1 LFIYIAKKKFFLAPA
16 IRDAINVKEAFLICI
31 YRTSTLIS
39 TVIDNALLR
48 AIHASIDGKTMANH
62 ANKRTDALFSTS
74 WSCRL
79 LSIRAVKRFSEPS
92 CCMLLLFFERKCF
105 VITLLILFYLLYLYV
120 ISIIWNNNNVNFFM
134 IMSMLFQFIGITLKS
149 KNEK

>member
-1 LFIYIAKKKFFLAPA
+1 
-16 IRDAINVKEAFLICI
+16 
-31 YRTSTLIS
+31 
-39 TVIDNALLR
+39 
-48 AIHASIDGKTMANH
+48 
-62 ANKRTDALFSTS
+62 
-74 WSCRL
+74 
-79 LSIRAVKRFSEPS
+79 
-92 CCMLLLFFERKCF
+92 MLLLFFERKCF

>member
-1 LFIYIAKKKFFLAPA
+1 M
-16 IRDAINVKEAFLICI
+16 CI

-48 AIHASIDGKTMANH
+48 AIHANIDGKTMANH

-79 LSIRAVKRFSEPS
+79 LSIRAVKRFREPF
-92 CCMLLLFFERKCF
+92 CYI
-105 VITLLILFYLLYLYV
+105 VYV
-120 ISIIWNNNNVNFFM
+120 IAIF
-134 IMSMLFQFIGITLKS
+134 
-149 KNEK
+149 